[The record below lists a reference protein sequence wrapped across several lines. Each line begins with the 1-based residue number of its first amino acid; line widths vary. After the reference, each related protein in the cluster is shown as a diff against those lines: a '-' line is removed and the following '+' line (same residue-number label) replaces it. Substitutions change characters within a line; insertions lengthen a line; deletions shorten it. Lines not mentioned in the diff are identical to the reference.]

1 MGKDVVVVDCSL
13 GCLDNKVRQYVET
26 ELKIIAKQQNKIFI
40 VESDEPLSEESIIVK
55 DKTVKLLA
63 TPNTIPASLEEH
75 SLEKRIY
82 CD

>member
-40 VESDEPLSEESIIVK
+40 VESEEPLSDESILIK
-55 DKTVKLLA
+55 DKTVSMVS
-63 TPNTIPASLEEH
+63 TPNAN
-75 SLEKRIY
+75 
-82 CD
+82 